1 MSGRV
6 YFAAPPVAQGND
18 PVAVLDE
25 LFRLRGQRD
34 VAQSAF
40 RRALAEYREDR
51 FPGHWVDVNCGVI
64 EHEHTRTAVE
74 PLADDHFLLASAA
87 ELPDDDVRLGGHTS
101 SSPIRPR
108 TVERAALLLCQ

>member
-25 LFRLRGQRD
+25 LFRLRGQQD
-34 VAQSAF
+34 DAQSAF

-51 FPGHWVDVNCGVI
+51 SPGHWVDVNSGVV

-74 PLADDHFLLASAA
+74 PLAGDQFLLGF
-87 ELPDDDVRLGGHTS
+87 R
-101 SSPIRPR
+101 R
-108 TVERAALLLCQ
+108 RAP